1 MKGTLGLGSYAGIP
15 VKLHWSFV
23 LLMLFVV
30 YLGKSTHASWP
41 EILIL
46 ELFVFILFFC
56 VVLHEFGHA
65 LMAKRFGIQT
75 RDIILSPVGGIARL
89 EHLPKQPHKEIW
101 IAFSGPAVNI
111 LIAALSLIVLII
123 MDADLHWSMRMDLTQ
138 MDRPETFIKNI
149 FLINVLLFFFN
160 LIPAFPMDGGRI
172 LRAGIALKV
181 DRVKATQI
189 ATSIGLFLSVIFIVY
204 GLYIQHYL
212 LVVIGG
218 FVSILGGSENRSV
231 KYEYFMENTR
241 LKDVSISDFP
251 KIYAGTPLTEVYELF
266 EKSGF
271 HALPVLSPEH
281 EITGLIYK
289 AYFLK
294 QKRGTLTGNV
304 EDYLLPAYTMLDGE
318 IHLQEL
324 TALMNETGYLL
335 VGHITQDGNLAV
347 IDRAWLQKMMDAG
360 KLIPENQASV

>member
-1 MKGTLGLGSYAGIP
+1 MKGTLSLGSYAGIP

-30 YLGKSTHASWP
+30 YLGKTTHASWP

-56 VVLHEFGHA
+56 VILHEFGHA
-65 LMAKRFGIQT
+65 LMAKRFGIKT

-89 EHLPKQPHKEIW
+89 ENLPKQPHKEIW

-111 LIAALSLIVLII
+111 LIALISLVILIV
-123 MDADLHWSMRMDLTQ
+123 MGADLHWSMRMDLTQ

-149 FLINVLLFFFN
+149 FLINILLFFFN

-181 DRVKATQI
+181 NRVKATQI
-189 ATSIGLFLSVIFIVY
+189 ATSIGLFLSIIFIVY
-204 GLYIQHYL
+204 GLYVQHYL

-218 FVSILGGSENRSV
+218 FVSLLGGSENRSV
-231 KYEYFMENTR
+231 KYEYFMEHTM
-241 LKDVSISDFP
+241 LKDISITGFP
-251 KIYAGTPLTEVYELF
+251 KIPVGTTVEDAFPLF

-271 HALPVLSPEH
+271 NALPVLNEAS
-281 EITGLIYK
+281 EIIGLIYK
-289 AYFLK
+289 AHFLK
-294 QKRGTLTGNV
+294 QRMSGLKGNV
-304 EDYLLPAYTMLDGE
+304 EDFLLPAYTMLEGSISLLE
-318 IHLQEL
+318 M
-324 TALMNETGYLL
+324 TSLMNETGYLL
-335 VGHITQDGNLAV
+335 VGHYNEQGQLAI
-347 IDRAWLQKMMDAG
+347 IDRAWLQKMIDAG
-360 KLIPENQASV
+360 KHIKGAE